1 LLKKKSLKCLHSVL
15 RPNTPHVII
24 SLENTIAT
32 GGFFLS
38 SHTLY
43 ETLIGQV
50 HSFVLPSIL
59 TEGERPPFTIF
70 IRRIVHYMHNAYVVN
85 DSSDRSHLLL
95 FTNLDDA
102 RDLFSLVTMALF
114 LNVFDE
120 RTYGLSSE
128 THRDDAEALEQCYD
142 AYDLNAIPIIERHHL
157 CYTRG
162 LALDLLVWFFE
173 NYSFYSAEFEDADV
187 DGYAAVFTPFA
198 VHIGRQ
204 ILKYKR
210 AAEGHGHTS
219 FSSFE
224 QVRHQVQSA
233 LFPLKFA
240 RDVWIEDKADE
251 EERAHQEKADDDEE
265 VDDDGDD
272 GLDSS
277 NLYWDMADYSISRRE
292 IPEERQASD
301 NFFEDGKTNAD
312 ERFFRGLSSQF
323 KLEDIGKSL
332 FSKN

>member
-1 LLKKKSLKCLHSVL
+1 
-15 RPNTPHVII
+15 
-24 SLENTIAT
+24 
-32 GGFFLS
+32 
-38 SHTLY
+38 
-43 ETLIGQV
+43 
-50 HSFVLPSIL
+50 
-59 TEGERPPFTIF
+59 
-70 IRRIVHYMHNAYVVN
+70 MHNAYVVN

-128 THRDDAEALEQCYD
+128 THRDDAEALERCYD
-142 AYDLNAIPIIERHHL
+142 AYDLNAIPVIERHHH

-173 NYSFYSAEFEDADV
+173 NYSFCSAEFEDADV
-187 DGYAAVFTPFA
+187 DAYAAVFIPFA

-233 LFPLKFA
+233 LFSLKSA
-240 RDVWIEDKADE
+240 RDAWIEDKAVEDE
-251 EERAHQEKADDDEE
+251 RVHQEKADDDG
-265 VDDDGDD
+265 DGGSDPSD
-272 GLDSS
+272 
-277 NLYWDMADYSISRRE
+277 LYWDMDDYSISRRE

-332 FSKN
+332 YSKI